1 MEHFQF
7 HNAQSNAHCT
17 VHLPAPRGVEERNSR
32 GALINQDRLLAFAAP
47 LSTYPPSCQCRNGM
61 YLVYTRA
68 VGMRYIP

>member
-17 VHLPAPRGVEERNSR
+17 GHLPAPRGVEERNSR

-47 LSTYPPSCQCRNGM
+47 LSTPPPASAVTALGITSHT
-61 YLVYTRA
+61 YL
-68 VGMRYIP
+68 P